1 MDRTVDEPPEHY
13 FTPQPTSPSEESE
26 FSVGLA
32 GRRFTFRTDA
42 GVFAHRFLD
51 RGTRLLLA
59 SLPLPLRGEVLDWG
73 AGYGAIGVVVA
84 ALSPEAR
91 VVMVEVNERA
101 AALAQANAE
110 LNHVGN
116 VELIAGDA
124 LRVLG
129 ERCFDAILTNPPI
142 HAGKATVTA
151 LIEDARRRL
160 RDTGEFWMVVRT
172 QDGAKSYFRL
182 LQELFPRVE
191 RVDMR
196 GGYRVFRARVGW
208 GDMGPTDPV

>member
-1 MDRTVDEPPEHY
+1 MDPTVDEPPEHY

-26 FSVGLA
+26 FGLGLG

-42 GVFAHRFLD
+42 GMFAHRFLD
-51 RGTRLLLA
+51 RGTRLLLGC
-59 SLPLPLRGEVLDWG
+59 LPLPLQGDVLDWG

-84 ALSPEAR
+84 ASSPEAR

-101 AALAQANAE
+101 AALARANAE
-110 LNHVGN
+110 LNQVRN
-116 VELIAGDA
+116 VEVIAGDA

-129 ERCFDAILTNPPI
+129 ERCFDAIITNPPI
-142 HAGKATVTA
+142 HAGKATVAA

-160 RDTGEFWMVVRT
+160 RDNGEFWMVVRT
-172 QDGAKSYFRL
+172 RDGAKSYLRI
-182 LQELFPRVE
+182 LQELFARAE

-196 GGYRVFRARVGW
+196 GGYRVFRACVGS
-208 GDMGPTDPV
+208 GDTGPIGPV

>member
-1 MDRTVDEPPEHY
+1 MDPTVDEPPEHY

-26 FSVGLA
+26 FSVRLG

-42 GVFAHRFLD
+42 GVFAHRYLD
-51 RGTRLLLA
+51 RGTRLLLG
-59 SLPLPLRGEVLDWG
+59 SLPLPLQGDVLDWG

-84 ALSPEAR
+84 ALSPDAR

-101 AALAQANAE
+101 AALAEANAE
-110 LNHVGN
+110 LNQVRN
-116 VELIAGDA
+116 VEAIAGDA
-124 LRVLG
+124 LQVLG
-129 ERCFDAILTNPPI
+129 ERRFDAILTNPPI

-160 RDTGEFWMVVRT
+160 RDNGEFWMVVRT

-182 LQELFPRVE
+182 LQGLFPRVE

-196 GGYRVFRARVGW
+196 GGYRVFRAGVG
-208 GDMGPTDPV
+208 D